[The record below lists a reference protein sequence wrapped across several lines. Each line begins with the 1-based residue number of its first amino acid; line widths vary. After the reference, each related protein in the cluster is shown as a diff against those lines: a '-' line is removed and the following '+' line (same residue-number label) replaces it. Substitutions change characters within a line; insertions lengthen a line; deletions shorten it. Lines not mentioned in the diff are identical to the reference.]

1 MSKKLHKYAETLY
14 HLINFRLSQFMQSR
28 SMLKMD
34 YDTFMIVSC
43 IGAHAL
49 KNNIKAIDDWES
61 VWEITRSKNFDK
73 FYNKKKL
80 TIFALA
86 NLIGLPTETV
96 RRKIEILKKKKL
108 ISNNGKLGLM
118 PTDKIEE
125 LMKPFALNEVD
136 ALSNFLKSLD
146 KHGSLDALLDK
157 QHKTLG

>member
-14 HLINFRLSQFMQSR
+14 HLINFRLSQFKQSR

-34 YDTFMIVSC
+34 YESFMIVSC

-49 KNNIKAIDDWES
+49 KANIKTKDDWES
-61 VWEITRSKNFDK
+61 VWEITRAKNLDK

-136 ALSNFLKSLD
+136 ELSNFLRSLD
-146 KHGSLDALLDK
+146 KHGSLDALLDNK
-157 QHKTLG
+157 YKTLG

>member
-14 HLINFRLSQFMQSR
+14 HLINFRLSQFIQSR

-34 YDTFMIVSC
+34 YESFIIVSC

-49 KNNIKAIDDWES
+49 KTKIETTDDWES
-61 VWEITRSKNFDK
+61 VWEITRAKNLDK

-136 ALSNFLKSLD
+136 ELSNFLRSLD
-146 KHGSLDALLDK
+146 EHGSLDALLDK
-157 QHKTLG
+157 KYKTLE

>member
-14 HLINFRLSQFMQSR
+14 HLINFRLSQFIQSR

-49 KNNIKAIDDWES
+49 KANIKNKDDWES
-61 VWEITRSKNFDK
+61 VWEITRAKNLDK

-108 ISNNGKLGLM
+108 ISNNSKFGLL
-118 PTDKIEE
+118 PTEKI
-125 LMKPFALNEVD
+125 
-136 ALSNFLKSLD
+136 
-146 KHGSLDALLDK
+146 
-157 QHKTLG
+157 

>member
-14 HLINFRLSQFMQSR
+14 HLINFRLSQFTQSR

-61 VWEITRSKNFDK
+61 VWEITRSKNLDK

-118 PTDKIEE
+118 PTEKIEE

-136 ALSNFLKSLD
+136 ELSNFLRSLD

-157 QHKTLG
+157 KNKTLG

>member
-1 MSKKLHKYAETLY
+1 MSKKFHKYAETLY

-49 KNNIKAIDDWES
+49 KNNIKAKDDWES
-61 VWEITRSKNFDK
+61 VWEITRTKNLDK
-73 FYNKKKL
+73 FYNVKKL
-80 TIFALA
+80 TIIALA
-86 NLIGLPTETV
+86 NIVGLPTETV

-108 ISNNGKLGLM
+108 IKHTSPLGLI
-118 PTDKIEE
+118 PTEKIEE
-125 LMKPFALNEVD
+125 LMKPFAINEVD
-136 ALSNFLKSLD
+136 YLSSFLKSLE

-157 QHKTLG
+157 QYKTLG

>member
-14 HLINFRLSQFMQSR
+14 HLINFRLSQFIQSR

-49 KNNIKAIDDWES
+49 KANIKNKDDWES
-61 VWEITRSKNFDK
+61 VWEITRAKNLDK

-108 ISNNGKLGLM
+108 ISNNGKFGLL
-118 PTDKIEE
+118 PTEKIEE

-136 ALSNFLKSLD
+136 ELSNFLRSLD
-146 KHGSLDALLDK
+146 KHGTLDALLDK
-157 QHKTLG
+157 KYKTLG

>member
-14 HLINFRLSQFMQSR
+14 HLINFRLSQFIQSK

-34 YDTFMIVSC
+34 YESFMIISC

-49 KNNIKAIDDWES
+49 KANIKNKDDWES
-61 VWEITRSKNFDK
+61 VWEITRAKNLDK

-108 ISNNGKLGLM
+108 ISNNSKFGLV
-118 PTDKIEE
+118 PTEKIEE
-125 LMKPFALNEVD
+125 LMKPFALNEVEE
-136 ALSNFLKSLD
+136 LSNFLRSLD

-157 QHKTLG
+157 KYKTLG

>member
-14 HLINFRLSQFMQSR
+14 HLINFRLSQFKQSR

-34 YDTFMIVSC
+34 YESFMIVSC

-49 KNNIKAIDDWES
+49 KANIKTKDDWES
-61 VWEITRSKNFDK
+61 VWEITRAKNLDK

-108 ISNNGKLGLM
+108 ISNNGKFGLM
-118 PTDKIEE
+118 PTEKIEE

-136 ALSNFLKSLD
+136 ELSNFLRSLD
-146 KHGSLDALLDK
+146 KHGSLDALLDNK
-157 QHKTLG
+157 YKTLG

>member
-14 HLINFRLSQFMQSR
+14 HLINFRLSQFKQSR

-34 YDTFMIVSC
+34 YESFIIVSC

-49 KNNIKAIDDWES
+49 KTKIETTDDWES
-61 VWEITRSKNFDK
+61 VWEITRAKNLDK

-108 ISNNGKLGLM
+108 ISNNSKFGLV
-118 PTDKIEE
+118 PTEKIEE
-125 LMKPFALNEVD
+125 LMKPFALNEVEE
-136 ALSNFLKSLD
+136 LSNFLRSLD

-157 QHKTLG
+157 KYKTLE

>member
-14 HLINFRLSQFMQSR
+14 HLINFRLSQFTQSR

-49 KNNIKAIDDWES
+49 KANIKNKDDWES
-61 VWEITRSKNFDK
+61 VWEITRAKNLDK

-108 ISNNGKLGLM
+108 ISNNARVGLV
-118 PTDKIEE
+118 PTEKIEE

-136 ALSNFLKSLD
+136 ELSNFLRSLD
-146 KHGSLDALLDK
+146 KHGTLDALLDK
-157 QHKTLG
+157 KYKTLG